1 MNTNHFLF
9 ASLLLLA
16 SVVDAHA
23 QSFDID
29 LTKSQPTYSVENGNG
44 YDIVAAPDAKVKA
57 AKAKGNALK
66 TKSNAPFFYSVKV
79 ADGNYKVTVA

>member
-1 MNTNHFLF
+1 MATKHLLIS
-9 ASLLLLA
+9 SLLVLA
-16 SVVDAHA
+16 SVLDVHA
-23 QSFDID
+23 QSYDID

-66 TKSNAPFFYSVKV
+66 TKSNAPFLLFRE
-79 ADGNYKVTVA
+79 GG